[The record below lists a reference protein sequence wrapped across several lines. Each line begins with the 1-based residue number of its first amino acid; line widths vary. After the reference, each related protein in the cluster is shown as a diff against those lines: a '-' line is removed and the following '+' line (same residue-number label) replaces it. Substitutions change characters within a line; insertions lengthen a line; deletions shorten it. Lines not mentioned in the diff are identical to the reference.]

1 MQEVAMSKK
10 LSSSRRSNKRPAS
23 GRKPTSKLA
32 LGDIEAISD
41 ELKAYHRLFHA
52 VFQRREQRYWSLVYL
67 CRQLSDLERKTIE
80 PMVLALLGPEPNAV
94 RAVEH
99 FISQGTWKTQALIRR
114 YQEVIAEWLGDLR
127 G

>member
-1 MQEVAMSKK
+1 MSKK
-10 LSSSRRSNKRPAS
+10 LSLSRRSNKRPAS

-52 VFQRREQRYWSLVYL
+52 V
-67 CRQLSDLERKTIE
+67 
-80 PMVLALLGPEPNAV
+80 

-99 FISQGTWKTQALIRR
+99 FISQGPWETQALLQR
-114 YQEVIAEWLGDLR
+114 YQEVVAEWLGDSHGVVILAHALTLVDMLDQPAR
-127 G
+127 TWAAL

>member
-32 LGDIEAISD
+32 VGDIEAISD
-41 ELKAYHRLFHA
+41 ELKAYHRLFHG

-67 CRQLSDLERKTIE
+67 CGQLSDLDRKTIE
-80 PMVLALLGPEPNAV
+80 PMVLTANVVLSALMLVYGALAWRRQ
-94 RAVEH
+94 RAMQQHDAKAPLPGERM
-99 FISQGTWKTQALIRR
+99 F
-114 YQEVIAEWLGDLR
+114 
-127 G
+127 